1 LSGVLEGRTAFVT
14 GASRGVGAAIARELA
29 GSGARVGLAAR
40 TRSSLDQLASDI
52 GNGAFPVECD
62 VSNPASVD
70 NAVAETRRMI
80 GGAPD
85 ILINNAGLFTIRG
98 ITETSLEEFQSL
110 LSTNVTGAF
119 SFIRAFLP
127 EMISRGSGHVV
138 TIGSVAD
145 RHIFPG
151 NAAYSATKYASRA
164 IHEVL
169 RAETR
174 GTGVRA
180 TLVSPAAVDT
190 DIWDPIQYF
199 GSNELPDRSGM
210 LSAESVGQAVLFAV
224 SRPANVNIDELRLSK
239 A

>member
-1 LSGVLEGRTAFVT
+1 MSGVLEGRTAFVT

-29 GSGARVGLAAR
+29 GSGARAGLAAR
-40 TRSSLDQLASDI
+40 TRSSLDQLASEI

-62 VSNPASVD
+62 VSNSASVD
-70 NAVAETRRMI
+70 NAIAEVRRII

-85 ILINNAGLFTIRG
+85 ILVNNAGLFTVRG
-98 ITETSLEEFQSL
+98 IAETSIGEFQSL

-119 SFIRAFLP
+119 TFIRAFLP
-127 EMISRGSGHVV
+127 EMLSRGSGHFV

-174 GTGVRA
+174 GTGIRA
-180 TLVSPAAVDT
+180 TLISPAAVDT

-199 GSNELPDRSGM
+199 GSDERPDRSAM
-210 LSAESVGQAVLFAV
+210 LTASSVAEVVLFAV
-224 SRPANVNIDELRLSK
+224 SRPADVNIDELRLSK